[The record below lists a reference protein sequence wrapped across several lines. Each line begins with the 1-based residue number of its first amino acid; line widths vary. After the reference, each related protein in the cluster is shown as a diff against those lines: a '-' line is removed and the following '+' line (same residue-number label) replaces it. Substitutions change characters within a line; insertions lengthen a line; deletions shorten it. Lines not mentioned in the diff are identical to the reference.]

1 MAYFKNVGLIGH
13 ARAGKDSVAARL
25 GQRFGYQRVAFAD
38 QLKRAALKVDPIV
51 SGYALFCDEYE
62 HDVAL
67 TRLST
72 LVESHGWDVAK
83 DSYPEVRRFIQQYG
97 QAVRELD
104 PMIWIRAA
112 MPAVHAANDLNLPVV
127 VTDVRYHNEARSLQ
141 ARGFVL
147 IRVTRPGAGLAGDSG
162 KHRSETEMDDWPAS
176 LTIGNT
182 GTLDDLNRIV
192 DGLLL
197 PHN

>member
-1 MAYFKNVGLIGH
+1 MTYYKSVGLIGH
-13 ARAGKDSVAARL
+13 ARAGKDTVAARM
-25 GQRFGYQRVAFAD
+25 GQRFGFQRVAFAD
-38 QLKRAALKVDPIV
+38 QLKRAALRVDPFV
-51 SGYALFCDEYE
+51 SGFASFCDEYD
-62 HDVAL
+62 HDVEL
-67 TRLST
+67 IRLST

-83 DSYPEVRRFIQQYG
+83 DSYPEVRRFLQAFG
-97 QAVRELD
+97 QAMRELD
-104 PMIWIRAA
+104 PMIWVEAA
-112 MPAVHAANDLNLPVV
+112 MPAVHAAHDLHLPVV
-127 VTDVRYHNEARSLQ
+127 VTDVRHHNEARSLQ

-147 IRVTRPGAGLAGDSG
+147 IRVTRPGTGLDGDAG

-182 GTLDDLNRIV
+182 GSLDDLNRIV

>member
-38 QLKRAALKVDPIV
+38 QLKRAALKVDPLILTV
-51 SGYALFCDEYE
+51 PTSGGELYDI
-62 HDVAL
+62 
-67 TRLST
+67 RLSE
-72 LVESHGWDVAK
+72 LVTDHGWEYAK
-83 DSYPEVRRFIQQYG
+83 TYPEVRRFLQQYG

-112 MPAVHAANDLNLPVV
+112 MPAVYAANDMNLPVV

-141 ARGFVL
+141 ARGFEL
-147 IRVTRPGAGLAGDSG
+147 IRVTRPGAGLDGDAG
-162 KHRSETEMDDWPAS
+162 KHRSETEMDDWPAL

-182 GTLDDLNRIV
+182 GTLDDLNRVV